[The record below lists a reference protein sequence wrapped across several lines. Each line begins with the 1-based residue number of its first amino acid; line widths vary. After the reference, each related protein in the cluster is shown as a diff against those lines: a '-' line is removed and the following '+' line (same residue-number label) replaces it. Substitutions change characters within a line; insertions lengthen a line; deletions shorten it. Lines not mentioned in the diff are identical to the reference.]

1 MRPNKSYIDQMHLLH
16 GPNDQPISVMVDV
29 EYQSISHGFHISDRS
44 RQFGIVSPSRVL
56 CDPIP
61 SLETVA
67 RIRVV
72 FPERTEGGLSGNPQL
87 PFILRQAGWP
97 VREIWESAPTQVISL
112 ASQSIHKMSP
122 PPNAAGIKFAN
133 LIRDIVEAG
142 SVCPHGEST
151 LSPIRCIRRPNR
163 KPCKGRIRITPKLD
177 AVVWQC
183 SECESCGE
191 ISGWRETGGDFSQFI
206 PGEGNS
212 RLLLGLSEDEYRML
226 RDAVADSCEEAAA
239 VAGAIWA
246 DNEVVISGS
255 PETFESIANTVFD
268 EALVAT
274 SMKTHKLLHAL
285 SKKIRL
291 WLASS

>member
-1 MRPNKSYIDQMHLLH
+1 MRPNEPYIDQMHLIH
-16 GPNDQPISVMVDV
+16 RPNYKPISVMVDV
-29 EYQSISHGFHISDRS
+29 KYQSISHGFHVSNRS
-44 RQFGIVSPSRVL
+44 RHFCKICPSRML
-56 CDPIP
+56 CDSIP
-61 SLETVA
+61 SFETVA
-67 RIRVV
+67 RIRVL
-72 FPERTEGGLSGNPQL
+72 FPERAEGGLSDNAQL
-87 PFILRQAGWP
+87 RFILRQAGWP
-97 VREIWESAPTQVISL
+97 VREIWESAPAQGLPI

-122 PPNAAGIKFAN
+122 PPNAAGIRFAN
-133 LIRDIVEAG
+133 FIREIVEAG
-142 SVCPHGEST
+142 SVHPADASF
-151 LSPIRCIRRPNR
+151 LSPIRCIRRPSR
-163 KPCKGRIRITPKLD
+163 KPCKGRIRITPMLD
-177 AVVWQC
+177 ALVWQC

-191 ISGWRETGGDFSQFI
+191 ISGWRESGGDFSQFI
-206 PGEGNS
+206 PDAGDR

-226 RDAVADSCEEAAA
+226 RDAIADTCEEAAA

-291 WLASS
+291 WVSNS